1 MSSMGYSWRA
11 LRLRA
16 MVDSPMGG
24 LLLVVDLLLLT
35 PERTRDARRP
45 APLPEP
51 ALERVS
57 SCPPAG
63 ASVRRMLPARWC
75 NNADYCLS
83 LHITSF
89 RLAKPYMTTRDLA
102 RAPSR
107 QVL

>member
-1 MSSMGYSWRA
+1 
-11 LRLRA
+11 
-16 MVDSPMGG
+16 VVV
-24 LLLVVDLLLLT
+24 LLVVMR
-35 PERTRDARRP
+35 ERIPDARRP

-89 RLAKPYMTTRDLA
+89 RLAEPYMTTRDLA
-102 RAPSR
+102 RAPTPG
-107 QVL
+107 VP